1 MPTGAAS
8 SSSHLGGGGLCSPGA
23 ASSSHLGGSGLC
35 CPGAPGEAL
44 AGVLLEQS
52 PAARSSKAPSDPPS
66 EFSSWHD
73 DASSSLATFSAGD
86 RTITVN
92 TQRARMGEHLR
103 DKLNGMIRQRFED
116 YLRIAQTLQNE
127 TGKLAALECELRMPQ
142 SAGASQARTSVSCNE
157 DGTFFVYTVPDF
169 STLPRSPTSSSF
181 GSQAGE
187 APDSLPAEARKE
199 DGSEGP
205 LALQEDIARVGQP
218 DAVATS
224 GHTGVAASTGA
235 AAPRDGSE
243 LLRLWVKQV
252 CEFGMSGCC
261 HSLTALFD
269 FGYSAWKQLLQDS
282 PTNDPWAVRPRDQEL
297 SRGHIAEE
305 EERPMREEE
314 PPQAPPQPPPE
325 EPPAKEVPAEDS
337 PSSAAAAPREQR
349 TLAEIMQDAKLAID
363 CERYQ
368 QALELCTEGITRA
381 QAAAALSSAASSS
394 SALPWG
400 HTGIS
405 SSQAPAGGSAA
416 ASCTM
421 LDAEDAPVSVWQLLS
436 MRASVQAR
444 LRSYNEALRD
454 AEELI
459 ALQPT
464 CAEGYYWQSTAFW
477 GKGWKQ
483 EALESL
489 MSALEYEPQNPLF
502 QQAFTSLFEE
512 ISGASAPVTQAH
524 SSRSGSDSTAAAAAH
539 APAVPPAGAAA
550 APVLQARR
558 PRGRPAGDAL
568 STTTQAT
575 RLSSRS
581 TTPTE
586 VSAPLSHSSSNDSLS
601 MAGAAFDEAT

>member
-1 MPTGAAS
+1 MP
-8 SSSHLGGGGLCSPGA
+8 PGA
-23 ASSSHLGGSGLC
+23 ASSSHLGGGGNVFS
-35 CPGAPGEAL
+35 AAGETL
-44 AGVLLEQS
+44 AGLLLEQS

-92 TQRARMGEHLR
+92 MQRARMGEHLKA
-103 DKLNGMIRQRFED
+103 KLEGMIRQRFED

-127 TGKLAALECELRMPQ
+127 TGKLAALECELRMPR
-142 SAGASQARTSVSCNE
+142 SARDFQARTSISCNE

-169 STLPRSPTSSSF
+169 STLPRSPASSF

-187 APDSLPAEARKE
+187 
-199 DGSEGP
+199 DGSEG
-205 LALQEDIARVGQP
+205 G
-218 DAVATS
+218 T
-224 GHTGVAASTGA
+224 A
-235 AAPRDGSE
+235 AAQEGSSAGEQPNAQSAPSQTDDGSD

-269 FGYSAWKQLLQDS
+269 FGYTAWKQLLADCNC
-282 PTNDPWAVRPRDQEL
+282 PPDAIWASRRTSQEL

-305 EERPMREEE
+305 EERPVREEE

-325 EPPAKEVPAEDS
+325 EPPAEEAATEESPA
-337 PSSAAAAPREQR
+337 SAAAAAARELR
-349 TLAEIMQDAKLAID
+349 PLAEIAQDAKLAVD

-368 QALELCTEGITRA
+368 QALELCTEGIAQA
-381 QAAAALSSAASSS
+381 QAAMLAHGGSCAASSS
-394 SALPWG
+394 STAPWPSSG
-400 HTGIS
+400 ASNSRAKTGG
-405 SSQAPAGGSAA
+405 AFAERNAGIDAGDAA
-416 ASCTM
+416 VA
-421 LDAEDAPVSVWQLLS
+421 VWELLS

-444 LRSYNEALRD
+444 LGSYSEALKD

-464 CAEGYYWQSTAFW
+464 CAEGYYWQSTALR
-477 GKGWKQ
+477 GLGRSQ

-512 ISGASAPVTQAH
+512 ISAASAPATQAH
-524 SSRSGSDSTAAAAAH
+524 SSRSGSNPTAAAAARPPAAAPSTAA
-539 APAVPPAGAAA
+539 APAVAV
-550 APVLQARR
+550 PVLHGRR

-601 MAGAAFDEAT
+601 MAGAAFDEAP